1 MLVRREEST
10 LWHISLPAFR
20 HTSVF
25 FMNEG
30 PKSRIRL
37 KFARLAPAREMTHL
51 EQIKVLRGRA
61 AASGLK
67 FCTAKAGG
75 GAVPKMAFGPAVSV
89 GHESLCE
96 YADLYLEEF
105 ARDAEAAEKIR
116 PLDDGLFTLVSARRI
131 PVFFPSIEAAVN
143 AAEYF
148 MEGDFPAGFSDASVD
163 AFMALKSV
171 PWDKIKPSGERKT
184 LDARAPVLSAS
195 YGPGAS
201 LLKVTLRLEPGKNI
215 KPETAAELM
224 AGEKPVFRR
233 IVRKELYWFD
243 SGGRLEVF

>member
-1 MLVRREEST
+1 
-10 LWHISLPAFR
+10 
-20 HTSVF
+20 
-25 FMNEG
+25 MNEG

-37 KFARLAPAREMTHL
+37 KFARLAPAKDMSHL
-51 EQIKVLRGRA
+51 EQIKALRGRA
-61 AASGLK
+61 AACGLK
-67 FCTAKAGG
+67 FCPAAGG
-75 GAVPKMAFGPAVSV
+75 KGMPRMAFGPAVSV

-105 ARDAEAAEKIR
+105 VREEAAAEKLR
-116 PLDDGLFTLVSARRI
+116 PLDDGNFSLISARRV

-148 MEGDFPAGFSDASVD
+148 MEADFPAGFSQAAVD
-163 AFMALKSV
+163 AFMARKSV
-171 PWDKIKPSGERKT
+171 PWDKVKPSGERKT
-184 LDARAPVLSAS
+184 LDARAPVLSVS
-195 YGPGAS
+195 YDPAAS
-201 LLKVTLRLEPGKNI
+201 LLKLTLKLEPGRNI

-224 AGEKPVFRR
+224 AGARPVFRR

>member
-1 MLVRREEST
+1 
-10 LWHISLPAFR
+10 
-20 HTSVF
+20 
-25 FMNEG
+25 MNEG

-37 KFARLAPAREMTHL
+37 KFARLAPAKELSHL
-51 EQIKVLRGRA
+51 EQIKALRGRA
-61 AASGLK
+61 AACGLK
-67 FCTAKAGG
+67 FCQAKAGG
-75 GAVPKMAFGPAVSV
+75 AAAPKMAFGPAVSV

-105 ARDAEAAEKIR
+105 VREEAAAEKLR
-116 PLDDGLFTLVSARRI
+116 PLDDGNFSLISARRV

-148 MEGDFPAGFSDASVD
+148 MEADFPAGFSQAAVD
-163 AFMALKSV
+163 AFMALKNV
-171 PWDKIKPSGERKT
+171 AWDKVKPSGERKT

-195 YGPGAS
+195 FDPAGS
-201 LLKVTLRLEPGKNI
+201 LLKVTLKLEPGRNI

-224 AGEKPVFRR
+224 AGAKPGFRR

-243 SGGRLEVF
+243 SGGKLEVF